1 VRKLLLIA
9 ALLVLARPAA
19 AQSDT
24 LTQEVIGNFV
34 VHSGRSEATVARQA
48 QVEEDETDQSD
59 ASTLAFTCVITPQQ
73 QRIRA
78 ASIRHHLPLRGTHV
92 PVTWRFDNGP
102 EHEGR
107 WEVGP
112 AAVSVPEALV
122 PQFWAEADTALSL
135 TVQVPWHQGKR
146 TYRFEFVDAGQV
158 FRFLA
163 CAAPDRS
170 PAKARPHAG
179 EPCPRRSPPSTSS
192 SSRSS
197 RPSTAVCGGTGSR
210 PRSRW

>member
-1 VRKLLLIA
+1 MPATGPLAAARDRISSTRHFRTAATVRTLLLAA

-48 QVEEDETDQSD
+48 QVEEDETEQSD

-92 PVTWRFDNGP
+92 PVTWRFDAGP
-102 EHEGR
+102 EHSGR
-107 WEVGP
+107 WEIGP
-112 AAVSVPEALV
+112 AALSVPELLV

-135 TVQVPWHQGKR
+135 TVQVPWRDGKR

-158 FRFLA
+158 FRFLN
-163 CAAPDRS
+163 CAAPDRMS
-170 PAKARPHAG
+170 
-179 EPCPRRSPPSTSS
+179 RRESGDE
-192 SSRSS
+192 RD
-197 RPSTAVCGGTGSR
+197 
-210 PRSRW
+210 

>member
-1 VRKLLLIA
+1 MRKLLLIA

-34 VHSGRSEATVARQA
+34 VHSGRSEATIARQA
-48 QVEEDETDQSD
+48 QVDEDETDESD

-107 WEVGP
+107 WEIGP

-135 TVQVPWHQGKR
+135 TVKVPWRQGTR
-146 TYRFEFVDAGQV
+146 TYRFEFVDAGPV
-158 FRFLA
+158 FRFLN
-163 CAAPDRS
+163 CAAPDRMS
-170 PAKARPHAG
+170 RRDAG
-179 EPCPRRSPPSTSS
+179 DDRD
-192 SSRSS
+192 
-197 RPSTAVCGGTGSR
+197 
-210 PRSRW
+210 